1 MFKSLSSSRP
11 LIVWSMVIILFMV
24 VVATGMWYSSRS
36 GEVNIKGVRYFSSPV
51 KLNDFHLKDHNQQRY
66 DNQRLAGHW
75 NVLFFG
81 YTHCP
86 DICPTVMQ
94 DMANVYKEYN
104 KRQDSKDLQ
113 VVFVSVDPNRDSLK
127 LLKDYVNYF
136 NPNFLG
142 VTGER
147 RQIDALTSSVGAMY
161 DFEDGISGELLTAK
175 QVEGKQGYKVNH
187 YAALIVINPNGQM
200 VAHIYPPHE
209 LQRVVNALVTII
221 NSNT

>member
-1 MFKSLSSSRP
+1 
-11 LIVWSMVIILFMV
+11 
-24 VVATGMWYSSRS
+24 
-36 GEVNIKGVRYFSSPV
+36 
-51 KLNDFHLKDHNQQRY
+51 
-66 DNQRLAGHW
+66 
-75 NVLFFG
+75 
-81 YTHCP
+81 
-86 DICPTVMQ
+86 
-94 DMANVYKEYN
+94 
-104 KRQDSKDLQ
+104 LQ